1 MILGRLELVWIQI
14 IHFYYFILKFVILW
28 LHYLK
33 HILIFI
39 NLNIKFLYIQ
49 RWSYTFNRILLFK
62 VTILISFI
70 FNMNISGVTWLLYTI
85 LHTFCMIRIF
95 SLTIFHWKLQLWFR
109 LTLRNSFQQIK
120 IVLFWRR
127 ILLKHVVLIVF
138 VNTHV
143 DITW

>member
-62 VTILISFI
+62 VTILISFV